1 MSEIIVVDF
10 ARRAIARPT
19 VASAAAASLGAAPDS
34 VSGGT
39 AVIPLPPPLAAA
51 MPATASLIEI
61 VAQLREG
68 TRNVHDALQQMRE
81 GSAALIRLS
90 ADMTQHTGALA
101 GQIGAAT
108 VALQDFGDAMR
119 RMRDA

>member
-10 ARRAIARPT
+10 ARRAIART
-19 VASAAAASLGAAPDS
+19 GAAPGSASD
-34 VSGGT
+34 GT
-39 AVIPLPPPLAAA
+39 AAIIPLPPPLASA

-68 TRNVHDALQQMRE
+68 TRNVHDALRQMRE

-90 ADMTQHTGALA
+90 SDMTQHTGALA
-101 GQIGAAT
+101 GQIGTAT
-108 VALQDFGDAMR
+108 AALQHFGDAMR